1 MTETHNTL
9 AQLAGPSL
17 KAIEKMG
24 FEELSPIQEQSI
36 PHLMEGKDLIGQAQ
50 TGTGKTA
57 AFCLPLL
64 EKIDLDDKSLQAMI
78 LCPTRELSV
87 QVAEELGR
95 LGQYY
100 KKLTVLPVY
109 GGAPIDRQ
117 IRALRNQVQV
127 VVGTPGRVLDH
138 MRRKTLKLDKISY
151 FVLDEAD
158 EMFAMGFR
166 DDMAT
171 VIEALP
177 EDVQKVFFSAT
188 MAEPIRRF
196 ASKYLKS
203 PVMVQMVH
211 KELTV
216 PKVEQAYFE
225 LKEYMK
231 TEILTRLIDIHNPK
245 LGIVFCNTKKKVDEL
260 TADLQAKGYSAD
272 ALHGDLK
279 QQQRDSVM
287 HKFKKGTVDLLIA
300 TDVAARG
307 LDVDD
312 VDLVI
317 NYDMPQDEEYYVH
330 RIGRTARAG
339 REGIAFS
346 FIAGKDIYK
355 LRDIQRFTKTR
366 IQKRELPTLADIKQ
380 SYREKLV
387 ARVRGILSEEDLNE
401 PLVDLLIAENH
412 NSYDIACAFL
422 RLYLKTQQA
431 RKHEELDA
439 VDNPNYKER
448 FQDRGQERGQDRGSR
463 GPSGK
468 PMQPGRFARLH
479 LNIGK
484 DQKISQRHIVGAI
497 TDKSGVKASSIGKIE
512 IFPNASFVEIQDRDV
527 NRVLKAMYGQK
538 IKGIPARLEKAKPK
552 RRA

>member
-1 MTETHNTL
+1 MTDTSNTY
-9 AQLAGPSL
+9 AGLSKPSQ
-17 KAIEKMG
+17 KAIETMG

-36 PHLMEGKDLIGQAQ
+36 PLLMEGRDLIGQAQ

-64 EKIDLDDKSLQAMI
+64 ERMDHNDKNLQALI

-117 IRALRNQVQV
+117 IRALKKGVQV

-138 MRRKTLKLDKISY
+138 LRRKTLRLDGVSY

-166 DDMAT
+166 EDMAT

-188 MAEPIRRF
+188 MPEPIRAF
-196 ASKYLKS
+196 ASKYLVD
-203 PVMVQMVH
+203 PEYIRMAH
-211 KELTV
+211 KALTV
-216 PKVEQAYFE
+216 PKVEQVYFE

-231 TEILTRLIDIHNPK
+231 TEILTRLVDIYNPK
-245 LGIVFCNTKKKVDEL
+245 LTIVFCNTKRKVDEL
-260 TADLQAKGYSAD
+260 TAELVAKGYNAD

-279 QQQRDSVM
+279 QSQRDTVM
-287 HKFKKGTVDLLIA
+287 GKFKRGTIDILVA

-339 REGIAFS
+339 RKGIAFS

-355 LRDIQRFTKTR
+355 LRDIQRYTKTR
-366 IQKRELPTLADIKQ
+366 LEKKELPTLEDIRQ
-380 SYREKLV
+380 RSREKLV
-387 ARVRGILSEEDLNE
+387 GQVKTILEEDELKE

-412 NSYDIACAFL
+412 NSYDIACALL
-422 RLYLKTQQA
+422 RLYQKAVRPTNHTQI
-431 RKHEELDA
+431 DA
-439 VDNPNYKER
+439 VDDPNYREPKREKSPR
-448 FQDRGQERGQDRGSR
+448 QERG
-463 GPSGK
+463 
-468 PMQPGRFARLH
+468 RFIRLF
-479 LNIGK
+479 LNAGK
-484 DQKISQRHIVGAI
+484 DKHISQRHIVGSI
-497 TDKSGVKASSIGKIE
+497 TDKAGIKSNAIGKIE
-512 IFPNASFVEIQDRDV
+512 IFPNASFVEIREREV
-527 NRVLKAMYGQK
+527 NRVLSAMQGQK
-538 IKGIPARLEKAKPK
+538 IKGIPVKLERAQP
-552 RRA
+552 RRRK

>member
-1 MTETHNTL
+1 MTETINTL
-9 AQLAGPSL
+9 ETLAKQSL
-17 KAIEKMG
+17 QAIEKMG
-24 FEELSPIQEQSI
+24 FEELSPIQEQAI
-36 PHLMEGKDLIGQAQ
+36 PHLVQGKDLIGQAQ

-64 EKIDLDDKSLQAMI
+64 EKLDFDDRSTQAMI

-95 LGQYY
+95 LGQFY
-100 KKLTVLPVY
+100 KKLSVLPVY

-138 MRRKTLKLDKISY
+138 MRRKTLKLDNIHY

-177 EDVQKVFFSAT
+177 EGVQKVFFSAT

-196 ASKYLKS
+196 ASKYLNE

-260 TADLQAKGYSAD
+260 TAELQAKGYSAD

-279 QQQRDSVM
+279 QSQRDSVM
-287 HKFKKGTVDLLIA
+287 HKFKRGTVDLLIA

-312 VDLVI
+312 VDLVV

-366 IQKRELPTLADIKQ
+366 IQKRELPTLADIKTRN
-380 SYREKLV
+380 REKLV
-387 ARVRGILSEEDLNE
+387 GKIRALLSEENLNE
-401 PLVDLLIAENH
+401 PLVDLLVAEDH
-412 NSYDIACAFL
+412 NSYDIACALL
-422 RLYLKTQQA
+422 RLYMKTHQG
-431 RKHEELDA
+431 RKHDELDA
-439 VDNPNYKER
+439 VDNPQAYKER
-448 FQDRGQERGQDRGSR
+448 TQRSQAN
-463 GPSGK
+463 K
-468 PMQPGRFARLH
+468 PKTQGGRYARLFI
-479 LNIGK
+479 NIGK
-484 DQKISQRHIVGAI
+484 DAKISQRHIVGSI
-497 TDKSGVKASSIGKIE
+497 TEMSGIKSSSIGKIE
-512 IFPNASFVEIQDRDV
+512 IYPNASFVE
-527 NRVLKAMYGQK
+527 VLEKDAQHVLHSMQGQK
-538 IKGIPARLEKAKPK
+538 IKGTKVKMERARGK

>member
-1 MTETHNTL
+1 MKETSNTYQGL
-9 AQLAGPSL
+9 SERSR
-17 KAIEKMG
+17 KAVEAMG

-36 PHLMEGKDLIGQAQ
+36 PLLMEGRDVIGQAQ

-64 EKIDLDDKSLQAMI
+64 ERMDHDNKNTQAMI

-95 LGQYY
+95 LGQFY

-109 GGAPIDRQ
+109 GGAPMERQ
-117 IRALRNQVQV
+117 IRALKKGVQV
-127 VVGTPGRVLDH
+127 VVGTPGRVMDH
-138 MRRKTLKLDKISY
+138 MRRKTLQLDEIQY

-177 EDVQKVFFSAT
+177 EEVQKVFFSAT
-188 MAEPIRRF
+188 MPEPIRVF
-196 ASKYLKS
+196 ASKYLKN
-203 PVMVQMVH
+203 PEYVRMAH
-211 KELTV
+211 KALTV
-216 PKVEQAYFE
+216 PRVEQVYFE

-231 TEILTRLIDIHNPK
+231 TEILTRLVDIYNPK
-245 LGIVFCNTKKKVDEL
+245 LTIVFCNTKKKVDEL
-260 TADLQAKGYSAD
+260 TAELVGKGYNAD

-279 QQQRDSVM
+279 QSQRDTVM
-287 HKFKKGTVDLLIA
+287 RKFKRGTVDVLVA

-355 LRDIQRFTKTR
+355 LRDIQRYTKTR
-366 IQKRELPTLADIKQ
+366 LEKKELPTLEDIKHHNK
-380 SYREKLV
+380 EKLV
-387 ARVRGILSEEDLNE
+387 GRIKSRLEEEDLKE

-412 NSYDIACAFL
+412 NSYDIACAILKLYKEAL
-422 RLYLKTQQA
+422 RPSNHQQI
-431 RKHEELDA
+431 DA
-439 VDNPNYKER
+439 VDDPNYREPKREKSQRPRER
-448 FQDRGQERGQDRGSR
+448 DRG
-463 GPSGK
+463 
-468 PMQPGRFARLH
+468 RFVRLH
-479 LNIGK
+479 MNAGK
-484 DQKISQRHIVGAI
+484 DKGISQRHIVGTI
-497 TDKSGVKASSIGKIE
+497 TDKAGVKSGSIGKIE
-512 IFPNASFVEIQDRDV
+512 IFPNGSLVEIKDRDV
-527 NRVLKAMYGQK
+527 SRVLAAMQGQK
-538 IKGIPARLEKAKPK
+538 VKGIPVRLEKAKP
-552 RRA
+552 RRRK

>member
-1 MTETHNTL
+1 MTEITNTL
-9 AQLAGPSL
+9 ETLEEQSL

-24 FEELSPIQEQSI
+24 FEELSPIQEQAI
-36 PHLMEGKDLIGQAQ
+36 PHLKEGKDLIGQAQ

-64 EKIDLDDKSLQAMI
+64 EKLDMSDKNTQAMI

-95 LGQYY
+95 LGQFY

-138 MRRKTLKLDKISY
+138 MRRKTLKLDTVRY

-177 EDVQKVFFSAT
+177 EGVQKVFFSAT
-188 MAEPIRRF
+188 MPEPIRRF
-196 ASKYLKS
+196 ASKYLKD

-231 TEILTRLIDIHNPK
+231 TEILTRLIDIHNPR

-260 TADLQAKGYSAD
+260 TTELQAKGYSAD

-279 QQQRDSVM
+279 QSQRDSVM
-287 HKFKKGTVDLLIA
+287 HKFKRGTVDLLIA

-312 VDLVI
+312 VDLVV

-339 REGIAFS
+339 REGIAIS

-366 IQKRELPTLADIKQ
+366 IQKQELPTLADLKARN
-380 SYREKLV
+380 REKLV
-387 ARVRGILSEEDLNE
+387 EKIRVLLSGDNLEE
-401 PLVDLLIAENH
+401 PLVDLLVAEDH
-412 NSYDIACAFL
+412 NSYDIACALL
-422 RLYLKTQQA
+422 RLYMKSHQT
-431 RKHEELDA
+431 RKHDELDV
-439 VDNPNYKER
+439 VDNPQAYKER
-448 FQDRGQERGQDRGSR
+448 PQRSS
-463 GPSGK
+463 SGK
-468 PMQPGRFARLH
+468 SKPQGRFARLF
-479 LNIGK
+479 LNAGK
-484 DQKISQRHIVGAI
+484 DDKISQRHIVGAI
-497 TDKSGVKASSIGKIE
+497 TERSGIKSSSIGKIE
-512 IFPNASFVEIQDRDV
+512 IFPNASFVEVSERDV
-527 NRVLKAMYGQK
+527 AQVLSAMKGET
-538 IKGIPARLEKAKPK
+538 IKGVRIKLERARPKK
-552 RRA
+552 RRV